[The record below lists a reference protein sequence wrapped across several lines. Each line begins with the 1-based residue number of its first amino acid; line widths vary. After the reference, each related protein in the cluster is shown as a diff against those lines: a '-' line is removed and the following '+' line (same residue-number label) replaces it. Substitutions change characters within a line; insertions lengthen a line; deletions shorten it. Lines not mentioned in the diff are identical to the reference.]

1 MLRPTWPWGTLTDA
15 TTFCTWTAWALGKK
29 KDKCNDQKQV
39 TELAAVL
46 LCARHRIGPHISIV
60 TILCNSVKR
69 KKKKTY
75 GTCVKNKTKQ
85 NNNRIMFFV
94 VGAVFSHHWF
104 RNTCVD
110 GCEVLYLCCEKLE
123 KI

>member
-1 MLRPTWPWGTLTDA
+1 MGHTDGCNYILYLDSVGA
-15 TTFCTWTAWALGKK
+15 GQE

-46 LCARHRIGPHISIV
+46 LCARHRIEPHISIV
-60 TILCNSVKR
+60 TILCDSVKR
-69 KKKKTY
+69 KKKKHTFK
-75 GTCVKNKTKQ
+75 KN